1 MPTQAT
7 RTVSLGLAI
16 MLELAPSAAAEL
28 NKKLL
33 RSIGYLPA
41 GGAFRREPFSR
52 QHNRW
57 QGPNGCR
64 VARISGNALRLWGIR
79 ARTRNRGLE
88 TCGGLAIRLPR
99 LDRLLRPRRNACTV
113 CGRPLK
119 FSGHSADRSTI

>member
-41 GGAFRREPFSR
+41 GGAFRRKPFSR

-64 VARISGNALRLWGIR
+64 VARISGNALRSMGQVGNLRRIGNPPAALGQAAAASEKR
-79 ARTRNRGLE
+79 MHRLR
-88 TCGGLAIRLPR
+88 LAAQVF
-99 LDRLLRPRRNACTV
+99 RPSRR
-113 CGRPLK
+113 
-119 FSGHSADRSTI
+119 